1 MPSVSAW
8 VSDETYD
15 RIKKLADKKSTTPS
29 KIIKAAI
36 ENIQIKDQSLELEKL
51 NALSRIGNNLNQIA
65 RLANQRKGVD
75 IQVLQSLL
83 EIEKQM
89 NEILNAG

>member
-15 RIKKLADKKSTTPS
+15 RVKKLADKKSTTPS
-29 KIIKAAI
+29 KIIKSAI

-65 RLANQRKGVD
+65 RLANQKKSVD
-75 IQVLQSLL
+75 IQVLQELVK
-83 EIEKQM
+83 IEKMM
-89 NEILNAG
+89 NELIDAG

>member
-15 RIKKLADKKSTTPS
+15 RVKKLADKKSTTPS

-36 ENIQIKDQSLELEKL
+36 ENIQIKDQTIELEKL
-51 NALSRIGNNLNQIA
+51 NSLSRIGNNLNQIA
-65 RLANQRKGVD
+65 KLANQKKSVD
-75 IQVLQSLL
+75 IQILQELVK
-83 EIEKQM
+83 IEKQM
-89 NEILNAG
+89 NELIDAG